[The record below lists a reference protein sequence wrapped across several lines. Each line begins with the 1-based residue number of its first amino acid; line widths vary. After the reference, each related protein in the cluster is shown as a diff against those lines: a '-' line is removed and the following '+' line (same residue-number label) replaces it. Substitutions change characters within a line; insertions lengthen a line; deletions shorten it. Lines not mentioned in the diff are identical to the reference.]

1 MRKAT
6 NALQIKYEVFLWVLN
21 VCIVRGWRRGS
32 GDETSRNL
40 QEDAKY
46 GEDNSDQIAYY
57 EQSIDDSRG

>member
-1 MRKAT
+1 MPYK
-6 NALQIKYEVFLWVLN
+6 LSMKYFLWVLN

-46 GEDNSDQIAYY
+46 GEDNSDQIAY
-57 EQSIDDSRG
+57 